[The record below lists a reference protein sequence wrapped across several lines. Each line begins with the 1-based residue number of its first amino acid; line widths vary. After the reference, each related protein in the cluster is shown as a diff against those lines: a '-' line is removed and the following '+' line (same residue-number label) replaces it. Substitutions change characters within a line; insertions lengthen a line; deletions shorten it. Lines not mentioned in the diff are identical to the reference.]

1 MVRKTLLTI
10 FFVMI
15 SSNQKYRASLFSQ
28 YVTLR
33 RTYKKDL
40 LKKFKFVDAEILF
53 WVKLDDENVT
63 IDNFFP
69 MVCHTKKYLNLDCPH
84 NITLRRTYRNDFL
97 QISILADDY
106 LKI

>member
-1 MVRKTLLTI
+1 
-10 FFVMI
+10 MI
-15 SSNQKYRASLFSQ
+15 SSNQKYRATLFSQ
-28 YVTLR
+28 YVSLR

-69 MVCHTKKYLNLDCPH
+69 YGMPH
-84 NITLRRTYRNDFL
+84 KRNIELRLSTLHYVTSHL
-97 QISILADDY
+97 
-106 LKI
+106 

>member
-15 SSNQKYRASLFSQ
+15 SSNQKYRATLFSQ
-28 YVTLR
+28 YVSLR

-63 IDNFFP
+63 IDNIFP
-69 MVCHTKKYLNLDCPH
+69 MVCHTKEILNLDCPH
-84 NITLRRTYRNDFL
+84 YITLRRTYRNDFL

>member
-1 MVRKTLLTI
+1 
-10 FFVMI
+10 MI

-69 MVCHTKKYLNLDCPH
+69 MVCHTKEILNLDCPH
-84 NITLRRTYRNDFL
+84 YITLRPKTKQNII
-97 QISILADDY
+97 ISQDGY
-106 LKI
+106 LENIIPIGVT